1 MNPPSLPYHGA
12 LGPVNILDLPS
23 AKLPQTAKAHP
34 ACPESSV
41 FTMPSGRPSK
51 IKQSNRPGVGEI
63 HGFFSPLDPSIR
75 VRSPFSRDPARE
87 RVDGALPAGSRLN
100 YHESWYSVKRHS

>member
-12 LGPVNILDLPS
+12 LGPVNILDPPS

-51 IKQSNRPGVGEI
+51 VKQSNRPGVGAI

-75 VRSPFSRDPARE
+75 VRSLFSGD
-87 RVDGALPAGSRLN
+87 PAGSVLAGRSPLG
-100 YHESWYSVKRHS
+100 RG